1 MPASSKSSK
10 PATVAV
16 IVGSLRRASFSRKIA
31 RALIERA
38 PESLACQ
45 VIEIGDLPLYNEDL
59 DADPPE
65 TWTRFRAQL
74 TGVDAILFVTPE
86 YNRSL
91 PGCLK
96 NALDV
101 GSRPSGRNLFD
112 GLPAGVISVTPYK
125 LGAFG
130 ANHALRQTFVYLN
143 LLVMQQPEAY
153 IGGVSELFDKA
164 GGLVS
169 AETGHFLDR
178 FLIALDAWVTT
189 IRGGAEVR
197 SFDAFVKRRAAIA
210 SDYVNG
216 ETASLA
222 AILAKRDPATFFAP
236 NGEHQT
242 GAAAIAKRYGQDAS
256 QFRKPGTSRL
266 EILQARASGGLAFWT
281 GLQHAQVRL
290 ATKDEPVV
298 MTLRIT
304 EVFRLEGGE
313 WALVHRH
320 ADMARGKDE

>member
-1 MPASSKSSK
+1 
-10 PATVAV
+10 
-16 IVGSLRRASFSRKIA
+16 
-31 RALIERA
+31 
-38 PESLACQ
+38 
-45 VIEIGDLPLYNEDL
+45 
-59 DADPPE
+59 
-65 TWTRFRAQL
+65 
-74 TGVDAILFVTPE
+74 
-86 YNRSL
+86 
-91 PGCLK
+91 
-96 NALDV
+96 
-101 GSRPSGRNLFD
+101 
-112 GLPAGVISVTPYK
+112 VISVTPYK

-164 GGLVS
+164 GALTS
-169 AETGHFLDR
+169 EETGHFLDR
-178 FLIALDAWVTT
+178 FLTAFDAWVTT

-197 SFDAFVKRRAAIA
+197 SFDAFMKRRAAIA
-210 SDYVNG
+210 ADYVNG

-242 GAAAIAKRYGQDAS
+242 GAAAIAKRYAQDAS

-281 GLQHAQVRL
+281 GLQHAQVHL
-290 ATKDEPVV
+290 AAKDEPVM

-320 ADMARGKDE
+320 ADMAGGKDE